1 MSKEQ
6 LVDRIVEKSGLETK
20 AAGERALDA
29 ALEAMQEALA
39 AGQEITLRGFG
50 TFYVTTRAGRKGRH
64 PRTGQPIDIPAAKV
78 VKFRPGKDMEEAAE
92 AMHPSMVQKWM
103 NKKELTRTV
112 ETGLKDIKSK
122 LDTYKSR
129 ADKLGSEARQS
140 YQENMERMKP
150 VYDKTKVKLKLL
162 KSSSGD
168 AWEEMREGLGKA
180 YTELR
185 EAFKKAWDKF

>member
-6 LVDRIVEKSGLETK
+6 LIDLIVLKAGLESK

-29 ALEAMQEALA
+29 ALESMQEALA
-39 AGQEITLRGFG
+39 AGDEITLRGFG

-92 AMHPSMVQKWM
+92 AMHTSTVQKWM
-103 NKKELTRTV
+103 KKKEITRNV
-112 ETGLKDIKSK
+112 ESGLKDIKSK
-122 LDTYKSR
+122 LDTYKVK
-129 ADKLGSEARQS
+129 ADKMGSEAKQS
-140 YQENMERMKP
+140 YQENVERMKP
-150 VYDKTKVKLKLL
+150 VYDKTRLKLKLL

-168 AWEEMREGLGKA
+168 AWDEMRDGLVKA
-180 YTELR
+180 YGELR
-185 EAFKKAWDKF
+185 EAFKKAREKF